1 MEFILIADKLKH
13 ILAGV
18 FWPVRCA
25 WALTGRFPG
34 FDRCCM
40 SIYKENGFDTRVDYL
55 IDLADNYGIDQSI
68 VFAMADMLGKNEDFD
83 GLINTLEDIQLE
95 GGF

>member
-1 MEFILIADKLKH
+1 
-13 ILAGV
+13 
-18 FWPVRCA
+18 
-25 WALTGRFPG
+25 
-34 FDRCCM
+34 M

>member
-13 ILAGV
+13 IFRGV

-34 FDRCCM
+34 LNRCCM

-55 IDLADNYGIDQSI
+55 IVLADTYGIDQSI

-83 GLINTLEDIQLE
+83 GLINALEDIQLE